1 MCVYV
6 FNGASRSTAVS
17 LNPNL
22 PGSVAEVRQT
32 AAKVRRKERL
42 RMKPYGPCSSPH
54 PVQLQPPTD
63 QLFVWLLQ
71 GEIESLKERRLPQNF
86 DCTSKPALLDFP
98 VFAYGKEV
106 KTNEEEWKCRKGKEK
121 ETTQAVLSSV
131 RFSIVC
137 LNKPVTGVTV

>member
-1 MCVYV
+1 MCVCV

-22 PGSVAEVRQT
+22 LGSEAGVRQT
-32 AAKVRRKERL
+32 AVKVRRKEKL

-71 GEIESLKERRLPQNF
+71 GDIASLKERRLPHKF
-86 DCTSKPALLDFP
+86 GCTSKPALLSLLI
-98 VFAYGKEV
+98 E
-106 KTNEEEWKCRKGKEK
+106 
-121 ETTQAVLSSV
+121 
-131 RFSIVC
+131 
-137 LNKPVTGVTV
+137 NK